1 MRLALFKETISVVCQ
16 FQAQEIKNIAILA
29 QNDHPSSTW
38 KNIGTCV
45 LSPFEREDS
54 GISLCNADILL
65 VKSHEKVVADNLK
78 PNYRLLSCEVLAL
91 YCQT

>member
-1 MRLALFKETISVVCQ
+1 MVCQ
-16 FQAQEIKNIAILA
+16 IQAQEIKNIAILA
-29 QNDHPSSTW
+29 QNDHLSSTW